1 MSMNIN
7 LFILVIA
14 VGIMLYALW
23 MVVSLKKEL
32 PGGMIGRN
40 VNYLLALVAFFAVGY
55 VFVPF
60 LGELSLDVMKLIV
73 ALLLAFGAVYVVV
86 TINLI
91 RNTIRILSE

>member
-23 MVVSLKKEL
+23 MVMSLKKEL

-40 VNYLLALVAFFAVGY
+40 VNYLFALVAFFAVGY

-60 LGELSLDVMKLIV
+60 LGELSVDVM
-73 ALLLAFGAVYVVV
+73 LLAFGAVYVVV

>member
-7 LFILVIA
+7 LFILIIA

-23 MVVSLKKEL
+23 LVINLKKEL

-55 VFVPF
+55 LFVPF
-60 LGELSLDVMKLIV
+60 LGKLSLEVMQLIV